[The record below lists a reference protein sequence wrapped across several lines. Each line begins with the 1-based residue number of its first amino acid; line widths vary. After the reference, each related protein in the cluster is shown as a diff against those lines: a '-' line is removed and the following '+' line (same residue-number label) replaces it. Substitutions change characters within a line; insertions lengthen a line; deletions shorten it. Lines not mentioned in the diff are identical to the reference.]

1 MKKNKK
7 FLWIVLLILFIIAII
22 IGLTMIK
29 PKNAETNNM
38 LNKTALGREE
48 NAETNSIEDDKKED
62 VEYKKIELDDGI
74 LYSKN
79 GEQIKPDLVIKEK
92 YYDTTINDMYVNPE
106 DYMGQYIEIEGM
118 YLLSSP
124 SSPFTFVGRYSLSNL
139 CPSCP
144 TGYSVL
150 EYQIDGKIDAE
161 FRNEETWIKV
171 IGKLERDI
179 DDETDEEYYYIKA
192 ENLEI
197 MNEKGNDT
205 VSN

>member
-1 MKKNKK
+1 MKNKK
-7 FLWIVLLILFIIAII
+7 VLWIILLILFIIAII

-29 PKNAETNNM
+29 PKNAETNSG
-38 LNKTALGREE
+38 LNNTELGREKKI
-48 NAETNSIEDDKKED
+48 ETNSSEETQTELE
-62 VEYKKIELDDGI
+62 EYKKIELDDGI

-79 GEQIKPDLVIKEK
+79 GEQVKPDLVIKEK
-92 YYDTTINDMYVNPE
+92 YYDTTINDIYVNPE
-106 DYMGQYIEIEGM
+106 DYMGQNIEIEGM

-124 SSPFTFVGRYSLSNL
+124 SSPYTFVGRYSLSNL

-144 TGYSVL
+144 TGFSVL
-150 EYQIDGKIDAE
+150 EYQTDGKIDAE
-161 FRNEETWIKV
+161 FKNEETWIKV
-171 IGKLERDI
+171 IGTLERGV

-192 ENLEI
+192 VNLEI

>member
-1 MKKNKK
+1 MKNKK
-7 FLWIVLLILFIIAII
+7 VLWIILLILFIIAII

-29 PKNAETNNM
+29 PKNAETNSG
-38 LNKTALGREE
+38 LNNTELGREKKI
-48 NAETNSIEDDKKED
+48 ETNSSEETQTELE
-62 VEYKKIELDDGI
+62 EYKKIELDDGI

-79 GEQIKPDLVIKEK
+79 GEQVKPDLVIKEK
-92 YYDTTINDMYVNPE
+92 YYDTTINDIYVNPE
-106 DYMGQYIEIEGM
+106 DYMGQNIEIEGM

-124 SSPFTFVGRYSLSNL
+124 SSPYTFVGRYSLSNL

-144 TGYSVL
+144 TGFSVL
-150 EYQIDGKIDAE
+150 EYQTEGKIDAE
-161 FRNEETWIKV
+161 FKNEETWIKV
-171 IGKLERDI
+171 IGTLERGV

-192 ENLEI
+192 VNLEI